1 MHTIKGTVSKI
12 KVLKLSESPLVRFSL
27 DGANCLI
34 TKHSLHFL
42 YQVQE
47 ETDLVA
53 CGTYNSRNQFVV
65 SKFCPIVSVNA
76 DCKIADCKI
85 KRDK

>member
-34 TKHSLHFL
+34 TKHSLNFL

-53 CGTYNSRNQFVV
+53 CGTY
-65 SKFCPIVSVNA
+65 I
-76 DCKIADCKI
+76 
-85 KRDK
+85 